1 VTDSTRAE
9 TPERCIQKPI
19 ILVVE
24 DEVLVRL
31 MVGESLREQG
41 FFVIEAANAD
51 EAITVLGSATP
62 IDLVLTDIEMP
73 GTTNG
78 IGLARFIRSAFP
90 RLKIVL
96 TSAYA
101 ISAADGGAADAF
113 IRKPF
118 NVAEITRQIRD
129 LTGA

>member
-9 TPERCIQKPI
+9 RPECCVQKPTV
-19 ILVVE
+19 LVVE

-31 MVGESLREQG
+31 MVGEALREQG
-41 FFVIEAANAD
+41 FAVIEAASAD
-51 EAITVLGSATP
+51 EALMVLASATH
-62 IDLVLTDIEMP
+62 IDLVLTDIQMP
-73 GTTNG
+73 GTING
-78 IGLARFIRSAFP
+78 IGLTRNIRRDYP

-101 ISAADGGAADAF
+101 VSAAERSAADAF

-118 NVAEITRQIRD
+118 NLAEVTRQIHA
-129 LTGA
+129 LIGA